1 MRKSFKSLRDPIAF
15 AKCQRELEALQQQEE
30 QGKIDLSY
38 FDESG
43 FTLDPY
49 MPYAWQEPGTVLEI
63 PARKCGRINV
73 LGFMNRKNDWHPFIF
88 EQSVDTSVVIACVE
102 AFSKTL
108 KKKTVVVMDNASV
121 HTSEAFEECL
131 PQWKKKGL
139 IIKYFTPYS
148 PELNLR
154 EILWRNIKYA
164 WLPFSAYQCINALR
178 DALEHILKNFGSKYQ
193 ITFA

>member
-1 MRKSFKSLRDPIAF
+1 MI
-15 AKCQRELEALQQQEE
+15 
-30 QGKIDLSY
+30 
-38 FDESG
+38 
-43 FTLDPY
+43 
-49 MPYAWQEPGTVLEI
+49 EI
-63 PARKCGRINV
+63 PARKCGRMNV
-73 LGFMNRKNDWHPFIF
+73 LGFMNRKNDLHPFIF
-88 EQSVDTSVVIACVE
+88 EQSVHTGVVMACFE

-121 HTSEAFEECL
+121 HTSEEFEECL

-139 IIKYFTPYS
+139 IIKYLTPYS
-148 PELNLR
+148 PELNLI
-154 EILWRNIKYA
+154 EILWRHIKYA